1 MSEILRPDLCIIGAG
16 AAGLSVAASAAAL
29 GVSTVLIERGVM
41 GGECLNTGCVPS
53 KALIAAARAAK
64 ALPDA
69 LRSADT
75 MPAAAPPS
83 FQRAMAH
90 VKGAIAEIAPA
101 DSAARYTALGVTV
114 LKSEAAFID
123 RSTVE
128 AGGARIQARRFVIAS
143 GSRPTIPD
151 LAGLDAVPYLTNET
165 VFDLPERPGHLIIV
179 GGGPMG
185 CELGQAF
192 RRLGSEVTLFEMG
205 TLLPREDPELAGIL
219 RGALARDGVVLH
231 EQSRL
236 AAVSI
241 AEGGVRV
248 HYTDSSAAPRQVS
261 GSHILVAVG
270 RTPSLAGLSLD
281 AAFIKH
287 DKSGIIV
294 DYGMRCSNRRVFAIG
309 DCAGGAAGGS
319 RFTHAAS
326 LQASLVVRSALFRM
340 PVRFDPVLLPRVT
353 FTDPEI
359 AAVGLS
365 EEEARAK
372 YGRIRLSRFPFGET
386 DRARTEAKAEGLV
399 KLIAK
404 PNGRILGAAICAESA
419 GEMIGLWALAL
430 QEKMKLSQI
439 ARLTLPYP
447 TLSEAS
453 RRAALEFYA
462 PLARRPL
469 LRRLLRILRAF
480 G

>member
-1 MSEILRPDLCIIGAG
+1 MNEILRPDLCIIGAG

-29 GVSTVLIERGVM
+29 GVSTVLIERGLM

-53 KALIAAARAAK
+53 KALIAVSRAAEGPPEVLRRAAGTASSTPDFGL
-64 ALPDA
+64 AL
-69 LRSADT
+69 
-75 MPAAAPPS
+75 
-83 FQRAMAH
+83 AH
-90 VKGAIAEIAPA
+90 VKRTIGAIAPT

-114 LKSEAAFID
+114 LKSEAAFVN

-128 AGGARIQARRFVIAS
+128 AAGLRIMARRFVIAS
-143 GSRPTIPD
+143 GSTPALPE

-165 VFDLPERPGHLIIV
+165 VFDLEDRPRHLIIV
-179 GGGPMG
+179 GGGPTG
-185 CELGQAF
+185 CEFGQAF
-192 RRLGSEVTLFEMG
+192 RRLGSEVTVFETE
-205 TLLPREDPELAGIL
+205 TLLRREDPELAAVARAAL
-219 RGALARDGVVLH
+219 ERGGVSLH
-231 EQSRL
+231 ENSRL
-236 AAVSI
+236 AAVAV

-248 HYTDSSAAPRQVS
+248 HYTDSASTPRQAV
-261 GSHILVAVG
+261 GSHILIAAG
-270 RTPSLAGLSLD
+270 RTPSLAGLGLD
-281 AAFIKH
+281 TAFIKH

-294 DYGMRCSNRRVFAIG
+294 DHGMRSSNRRVFAVG

-319 RFTHAAS
+319 SSSHAAS
-326 LQASLVVRSALFRM
+326 LQASLVIRSALFRM

-372 YGRIRLSRFPFGET
+372 YGRIRLSRFPLGET
-386 DRARTEAKAEGLV
+386 DRARAEARTEGLV
-399 KLIAK
+399 KLVAK
-404 PNGRILGAAICAESA
+404 PNGRLLGAAVAGDGA

-430 QEKMKLSQI
+430 KARMNLAQI
-439 ARLTLPYP
+439 AGLTLPYP

-453 RRAALEFYA
+453 RRAALDFYA
-462 PLARRPL
+462 PLAKRPMVRSL
-469 LRRLLRILRAF
+469 LRFLRAF